1 MTSQALKNVDK
12 LRKLVRLSDMGGDR
26 SGGLDASA
34 AIVLAIAALGPAGG
48 GIRVDGA
55 FWLPFGCTLP
65 DNVCFVGDV
74 LSPGQKISGNY
85 APSDY
90 ASVLILGGP
99 IIHNSRNA
107 IANLIIIQQ
116 NLTSHGAYPTP
127 FANASTAAAAVA
139 AFSGNAVQPPTGGYV
154 TDILLSNVLILGF
167 QYGYN
172 GLGVTG
178 LNRPLFHRVYVDCT
192 NGIHVANVFDVG
204 RAVGCEAWE
213 FLTTNQAYTTVDLI
227 TRGGTAFY
235 TGPGSTWFE
244 WNSCFE
250 YGWAVGHD
258 ANAVQD
264 VRHIMCGADGPV
276 GAAQPTI
283 GFRYR
288 GSMGNAVN
296 VSPVAT
302 AQSDCCFQLNAATQ
316 NGVSTIEIVSPT
328 CHGNNSASGYI
339 HVLQGNYKILGG
351 EFIDNSLTGA
361 VVLEAA
367 AGDGIISGASWMN
380 LGAMQPVVGDVGA
393 VSRCRVTNS
402 IYQGSTNRQPLAAW
416 TPVLKFGGA
425 AVGMTY
431 STQLGSFEITG
442 DRAISAPFKI
452 ILTAKGSSV
461 GVATIEGLPKPVS
474 GAGGAHGGGVVNYSI
489 NMAGLGGTTFT
500 SGIEGT
506 STASIYQSGA
516 AGVTAVTDA
525 NFTNTSVI
533 YGTVTYN
540 F

>member
-1 MTSQALKNVDK
+1 MTSQALQNVDK
-12 LRKLVRLSDMGGDR
+12 LRKIVRLSDMGGDR
-26 SGGLDASA
+26 TGATDATA
-34 AIVLAIAALGPAGG
+34 AVVLAIAALGANGG
-48 GIRVDGA
+48 VVHVDGA
-55 FWLPFGCTLP
+55 YYLSTGYTIP
-65 DNVCFVGDV
+65 DNVYFVGDV
-74 LSPGQKISGNY
+74 LSPGQKISGDY
-85 APSDY
+85 TPSNY

-99 IIHNSRNA
+99 LIHNSRCGVKD
-107 IANLIIIQQ
+107 LYVIQR
-116 NLTSHGAYPTP
+116 NITALGTYPTP
-127 FANASTAAAAVA
+127 FANAGVATAAVA
-139 AFSGNAVQPPTGGYV
+139 AFSGNAFQPNGYV
-154 TDILLSNVLILGF
+154 TDFLLENVLILGF
-167 QYGYN
+167 AYAYN
-172 GLGVTG
+172 GLAATG
-178 LNRPLFHRVYVDCT
+178 NNRPLFKRVYLDCT
-192 NGIHVANVFDVG
+192 NGIHVANVFDIG

-227 TRGGTAFY
+227 TRSGIAFY
-235 TGPGSTWFE
+235 AGPGSTWFE

-258 ANAVQD
+258 SNAVQD

-302 AQSDCCFQLNAATQ
+302 AQSDCGFQLNASLQ
-316 NGVSTIEIVSPT
+316 NGVSVIELVSPT

-339 HVLQGNYKILGG
+339 HVLQGDYKIKGG
-351 EFIDNSLTGA
+351 VFIDNSVVGHI
-361 VVLEAA
+361 VLEAA
-367 AGDGIISGASWMN
+367 AGDGVCDGVSWLN
-380 LGAMQPVVGDVGA
+380 LSSQQPVLGDAAA
-393 VSRCRVTNS
+393 VARCRVVNS
-402 IYQGSTNRQPLAAW
+402 IYQGSTNRQPLATW

-431 STQLGSFEITG
+431 GTQLGSFEITG

-500 SGIEGT
+500 SGVEGT
-506 STASIYQSGA
+506 TTASIYQSGA